1 MQRNDRV
8 TRIAYVIEAAFEY
21 FISLFVTGTMLGYI
35 LDTLGFSDALQGI
48 ISTVATFTCGAQL
61 FAIFLSG
68 RRKRIVT
75 IWHSINQLCFVLLY
89 LFPIVNLPANVKSI
103 LLLIL
108 LFMGH
113 ILNNAINPS
122 KITWLMESVPNR
134 MRGRFTAWKEMIS
147 LAGGMIVSLVFGR
160 IADIYRDADGMPT
173 TPYYV
178 ICTAALLIMMLIH
191 TATLIVS
198 TEKEPIKCSN
208 PSIKETL
215 YRMAHNT
222 RLIRVIGVGML
233 WNFASALSVSFFAS
247 YLREELAFSFTVIA
261 AISTVGSLC
270 RIAISPLL
278 GKIADRYSFAT
289 SMTLS
294 FAMAAL
300 AFLAVSFTTPQTRWL
315 YLAYISLY
323 SFSMAGINSGVINLI
338 YDYVAPEDRQ
348 SAMGIKNAIGGILAF
363 FTALASGTILAYIQS
378 AGGLVLFGIRI
389 YAQQILALLSCVVTL
404 LLILYMRRVIAPMQ
418 RIDENTTK

>member
-61 FAIFLSG
+61 FALFLSG

-75 IWHSINQLCFVLLY
+75 VWHSVNQLCFVLLY

-247 YLREELAFSFTVIA
+247 YLREELAFSLTVIA

-363 FTALASGTILAYIQS
+363 FTALASGAILAYIQS